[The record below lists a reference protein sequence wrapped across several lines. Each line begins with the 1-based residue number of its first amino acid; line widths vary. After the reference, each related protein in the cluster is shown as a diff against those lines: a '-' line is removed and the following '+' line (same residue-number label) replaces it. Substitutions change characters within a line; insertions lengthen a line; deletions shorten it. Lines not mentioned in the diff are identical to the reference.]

1 MFFSFSPYLYLSIEL
16 NEESIYQTFI
26 KEITMEKRLISAK
39 DLLIRYGISKSTL
52 RKWVRE
58 LELPLIVI
66 SDKKKYVYEIDLIEW
81 EKDRGIRTI
90 NL

>member
-1 MFFSFSPYLYLSIEL
+1 
-16 NEESIYQTFI
+16 
-26 KEITMEKRLISAK
+26 MEKRLISAK
-39 DLLIRYGISKSTL
+39 ELLYRYGISKSTL

-58 LELPLIVI
+58 LQLPIMVM
-66 SDKKKYVYEIDLIEW
+66 SDKKKYVYETELIEW

>member
-1 MFFSFSPYLYLSIEL
+1 
-16 NEESIYQTFI
+16 
-26 KEITMEKRLISAK
+26 MEKRLISAK